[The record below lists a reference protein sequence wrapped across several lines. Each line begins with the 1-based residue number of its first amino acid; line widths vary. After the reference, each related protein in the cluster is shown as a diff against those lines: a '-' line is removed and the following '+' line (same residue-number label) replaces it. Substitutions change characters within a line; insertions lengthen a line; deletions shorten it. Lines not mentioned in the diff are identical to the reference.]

1 MSRSQPPEKL
11 RYAGLFMG
19 CVGWRVLLRRLRIE
33 NLVLIH
39 EADLAFA
46 SGLNAVTGETGAG
59 KTIFAQAIGLLLG
72 ARTDASS
79 VGSDGTG
86 ARSRPSSTF
95 RMASSTTRS
104 WQRSPSFGPRARPGS

>member
-1 MSRSQPPEKL
+1 
-11 RYAGLFMG
+11 
-19 CVGWRVLLRRLRIE
+19 VLRRLRIE

-72 ARTDASS
+72 ARADASS
-79 VGSDGTG
+79 VGSDGTEAYIEAELDVPDG
-86 ARSRPSSTF
+86 FFDDEELRRRSTSSG
-95 RMASSTTRS
+95 RRV
-104 WQRSPSFGPRARPGS
+104 RPGS